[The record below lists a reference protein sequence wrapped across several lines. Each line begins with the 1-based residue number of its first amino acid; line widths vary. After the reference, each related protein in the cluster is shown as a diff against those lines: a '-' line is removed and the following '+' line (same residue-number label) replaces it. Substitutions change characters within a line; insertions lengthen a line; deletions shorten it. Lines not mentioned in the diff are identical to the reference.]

1 MSVIR
6 DMAKPHNPHERHI
19 RVGRYLKD
27 VVYAASDGI
36 VATFAIV
43 AAAVGGGLAPGII
56 LIIGVADMIAEA
68 ISMAAANYLG
78 TRSAHDF
85 YAKEEAEEWAE
96 VRERPDEEEREVRD
110 ILAAKGYAGKDLDD
124 LTRLITL
131 KKEYWVRFMMQEE
144 LQLPAPEDASPVR
157 SSAITFFAFVVAG
170 SIPLLPYVFFGD
182 RATFFSA
189 AASTGIAL
197 FGVGALRTYF
207 SKQSWVLLGL
217 QMLAIGGAAAAIAY
231 VIGAALRLIV

>member
-1 MSVIR
+1 METIF
-6 DMAKPHNPHERHI
+6 MEKIYNPHEQHI

-27 VVYAASDGI
+27 VVYAANDGI
-36 VATFAIV
+36 ITTFAVV
-43 AAAVGGGLAPGII
+43 AATVGGALNPATI
-56 LIIGVADMIAEA
+56 LILGIANLFADGF
-68 ISMAAANYLG
+68 SMATGNYLG

-85 YAKEEAEEWAE
+85 YAKEEAEEWEE

-110 ILAAKGYAGKDLDD
+110 ILAAKGYDGKDLDD

-144 LQLPAPEDASPVR
+144 LRLPAPDDASPIQ
-157 SSAITFFAFVVAG
+157 SSSITFFAFVIAG

-182 RATFFSA
+182 RATFFLA
-189 AASTGIAL
+189 AASTGLAL

-207 SKQSWVLLGL
+207 SRQSWVLLGL
-217 QMLAIGGAAAAIAY
+217 QMLAVGGAAAAIAY
-231 VIGAALRLIV
+231 VVGAAIRLIA